1 MVCLR
6 VLQCAMFCIVR
17 SLTVTVHQKGVK
29 KWLLLKG
36 IRTFPKNGSDF
47 TRRKSVSELVPV
59 RNFRALATLGSAH
72 ELFPFGRSPSS
83 RPVILRLAA
92 AKHSVTD
99 HEEGER
105 CGLLRLSREP
115 LSLDP

>member
-1 MVCLR
+1 M
-6 VLQCAMFCIVR
+6 
-17 SLTVTVHQKGVK
+17 
-29 KWLLLKG
+29 LKG
-36 IRTFPKNGSDF
+36 IRTFRKNEFDF
-47 TRRKSVSELVPV
+47 TRRKSGSELVPIQ
-59 RNFRALATLGSAH
+59 NLRALATLESAH

>member
-1 MVCLR
+1 MN
-6 VLQCAMFCIVR
+6 VR
-17 SLTVTVHQKGVK
+17 AESSTSSFLSVYFRIIQG
-29 KWLLLKG
+29 LKG
-36 IRTFPKNGSDF
+36 IRTFPKNESDF
-47 TRRKSVSELVPV
+47 TRRKSGSDLVPIQI
-59 RNFRALATLGSAH
+59 FRALATLGSAH

-83 RPVILRLAA
+83 RPVILRLAT